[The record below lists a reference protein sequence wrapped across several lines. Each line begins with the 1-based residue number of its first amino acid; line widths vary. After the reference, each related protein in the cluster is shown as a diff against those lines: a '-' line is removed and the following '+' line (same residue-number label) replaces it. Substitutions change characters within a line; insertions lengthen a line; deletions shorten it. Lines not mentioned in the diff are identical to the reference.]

1 MITSCM
7 TGASNPNFRRAALPL
22 PASSFLHRSS
32 TFIIC
37 FFSRPFSCSLGCL
50 LLQQQTVLN
59 EQLIGQFLGLLSIRS
74 GMSGH
79 SVQQQG
85 HLVWAAVFTF
95 NPYLLISI
103 NELLI
108 SIIHLLISI
117 NELLISINEL
127 LISINELLISINTVS
142 STVFID
148 IYNSVI
154 DINKG
159 IIDINNSFIDIN
171 KYG

>member
-1 MITSCM
+1 MMDMVVPGKRKRRIDNKREDMNECELTAEM
-7 TGASNPNFRRAALPL
+7 TENRQYWKMMVKTGP
-22 PASSFLHRSS
+22 HRY
-32 TFIIC
+32 
-37 FFSRPFSCSLGCL
+37 GD
-50 LLQQQTVLN
+50 
-59 EQLIGQFLGLLSIRS
+59 GL
-74 GMSGH
+74 
-79 SVQQQG
+79 
-85 HLVWAAVFTF
+85 WAAVFTF

-103 NELLI
+103 NELRI

-127 LISINELLISINTVS
+127 LISINELLISINTSS

-148 IYNSVI
+148 INNSFI

-159 IIDINNSFIDIN
+159 IIDINNSFVDIN

>member
-1 MITSCM
+1 MLIRRNVYGVMLNVQKSSNLILNNIVHCDILFTS
-7 TGASNPNFRRAALPL
+7 PL
-22 PASSFLHRSS
+22 WKHWRL
-32 TFIIC
+32 
-37 FFSRPFSCSLGCL
+37 
-50 LLQQQTVLN
+50 
-59 EQLIGQFLGLLSIRS
+59 
-74 GMSGH
+74 
-79 SVQQQG
+79 
-85 HLVWAAVFTF
+85 WAAVFTF

-127 LISINELLISINTVS
+127 LISINTAS

-148 IYNSVI
+148 IYNEFI